1 MEAVDTAMPLSR
13 LRRRVRGYADRKVA
27 VSDNRRRRLW
37 RAMAVPCEERLVLF
51 DFDDE
56 DDLNVSKNSLFEEKS
71 PFFDKDE
78 KKCPPMADTDEKK
91 CPPASDKEK
100 RSPPATDE
108 EEQCPPAAEEEE
120 KCPPEEVD
128 EDMEDEMR
136 NVLDK
141 LRDNITNSLLEKRR
155 RTQMYSENVS
165 KQTNYKMKQAWK
177 NKEQQMLKADNEHYQ
192 QFMDLF
198 KQWELAKQNYEKQQK
213 HLIDILQQQKRM
225 LRQCKIKQ
233 NQKMKLIMQ
242 MYTQYMQHMKDK
254 DNNILMASFTE
265 LKEEMAEYQRK
276 YMMETQ
282 QQEIANIRKSLQS
295 ILFS

>member
-1 MEAVDTAMPLSR
+1 
-13 LRRRVRGYADRKVA
+13 
-27 VSDNRRRRLW
+27 
-37 RAMAVPCEERLVLF
+37 MAIPCEERLVLF

-56 DDLNVSKNSLFEEKS
+56 EDDLNVSKNSLSEEKR

-78 KKCPPMADTDEKK
+78 KKCPPVADTDGKK
-91 CPPASDKEK
+91 CPPAADKEK
-100 RSPPATDE
+100 RS
-108 EEQCPPAAEEEE
+108 PPAAEEEE
-120 KCPPEEVD
+120 KCSLEEVD
-128 EDMEDEMR
+128 EDMGDEMHS
-136 NVLDK
+136 VLDK

-155 RTQMYSENVS
+155 RTQMYSEDVS

-177 NKEQQMLKADNEHYQ
+177 NKQQQMLKADNEHYQ

-198 KQWELAKQNYEKQQK
+198 KQWELEKQNYEKQQK
-213 HLIDILQQQKRM
+213 HLINILQQQKRM

-254 DNNILMASFTE
+254 DNNILTASFIE